1 MMNLTVVELKK
12 ALKELNVTGYSRL
25 NKAEL
30 QQKLAYELSKQETPQ
45 TNEKETTQMK
55 NTLTFNPM
63 QMKTSNNITR
73 GNMNKRNLA
82 PSEKQLKYFEALKR
96 NYAFPETVTTFKA
109 NNMAHM
115 SKALDRMNQMIHN
128 KEVHPVPEEQVK
140 QSLRQMRT
148 TTRTTSNNRQQVA
161 ATTTKETATKTE
173 QPKRTGLLAFI
184 ARLFK

>member
-1 MMNLTVVELKK
+1 MKNLTVVELKK
-12 ALKELNVTGYSRL
+12 QIKELGGIGYSRL
-25 NKAEL
+25 NKIEL
-30 QQKLAYELSKQETPQ
+30 QQKLAYHLSLTTQK
-45 TNEKETTQMK
+45 NEKEATQMK

-63 QMKTSNNITR
+63 QMKTSSNITK
-73 GNMNKRNLA
+73 GNRNKRNLA

-140 QSLRQMRT
+140 QSLKQMRT
-148 TTRTTSNNRQQVA
+148 TTRTTSNNEQQVA
-161 ATTTKETATKTE
+161 ATTTKTE
-173 QPKRTGLLAFI
+173 QPKRGFLAFI
-184 ARLFK
+184 ARLFQ